1 MKRATGLIFLLPALA
16 AAGVTDT
23 DTVLVTGVDGTA
35 AESGYGAQV
44 SRSAAVCPIPPPPDC
59 DVLWQ
64 YHIDDGGP
72 QRNCVAIGFDDGYVW
87 SGGWYGGGKMFEMQ
101 GDGTPLWEF
110 DREREF
116 GVAAAEDADI
126 FYGVWYDDRDGSFEV
141 YRFHASS
148 PVPDW
153 TWDGGAA
160 GYAPYGVDEP
170 GRVACSADGGVLAV
184 GGNDGD
190 SLAVMF
196 FAENSP
202 EPFAVYE
209 DEGIPYNPRQLRL
222 TDDGTKCI
230 FRASASLY
238 RVDVA
243 TATLE
248 DSYDLGASTDCFGVS
263 PDGSVVVYGFGGMN
277 VLGWN
282 GSEYEHL
289 WYYAHPGSNYAG
301 VADVAA
307 DDEEIVL
314 VWYSTTYLQ
323 NWVTRFNV
331 SDGPE
336 PLWVYETHPGG
347 GEYQDVPAWIELSG
361 DGEWICIGY
370 WGDQTRANPEV
381 QVLKDSKPDGLW
393 FGYSTPGSVFG
404 VDISPGGEYVAS
416 AGKGVHANQMGSGGD
431 VFAGYV
437 DPESGVTVVCFEAES
452 ADDGVL
458 VRWNAEG
465 AVGVEI
471 ARDGESL
478 SNSPLPAGGAYLDT
492 ELGTAGTYAYTLRAW
507 DEAGDC
513 VEAGPV
519 EVEYVRDRDGLWLSA
534 PYPNPAGGAAA
545 ISFNLPEEARV
556 TVGLYDLSGRRV
568 ATPLDAPLPGGRHSL
583 ALDTAG
589 LEPGVYLVRLTADGE
604 AATTRLAVVR

>member
-23 DTVLVTGVDGTA
+23 DTVLVADGDGTVI
-35 AESGYGAQV
+35 ELGYSSRV
-44 SRSAAVCPIPPPPDC
+44 SPSAAVCPIPPPPDC

-64 YHIDDGGP
+64 YHIDNGGP
-72 QRNCVAIGFDDGYVW
+72 QRNCVAIGCDDRYVW

-116 GVAAAEDADI
+116 GVAAAEDADV
-126 FYGVWYDDRDGSFEV
+126 FYGVWFDDRDGSFEV

-148 PVPDW
+148 PEPDW

-160 GYAPYGVDEP
+160 GYAPYSVDKP

-196 FAENSP
+196 FTDDSP

-209 DEGIPYNPRQLRL
+209 DEGLAYNPRQLRL
-222 TDDGTKCI
+222 TADGSKCI
-230 FRASASLY
+230 FRASAVCY

-263 PDGSVVVYGFGGMN
+263 PDGSIVVYGFGGMN

-336 PLWVYETHPGG
+336 PVWVYETHPGAG
-347 GEYQDVPAWIELSG
+347 DYQDVPAWLELSG
-361 DGEWICIGY
+361 DGEWICVGY
-370 WGDQTRANPEV
+370 WGDQTKANPEV

-393 FGYSTPGSVFG
+393 FGYYTPGSVFG

-437 DPESGVTVVCFEAES
+437 DPESGVTVVSFEAES

-471 ARDGESL
+471 ARDGEPL
-478 SNSPLPAGGAYLDT
+478 SDSPLPAGGAYLDMG
-492 ELGTAGTYAYTLRAW
+492 LGSAGTYAYILRAW
-507 DEAGDC
+507 DDAGEY

-519 EVEYVRDRDGLWLSA
+519 EVEYVRDGDGLWLSA

-545 ISFNLPEEARV
+545 LAFNLPEEARV
-556 TVGLYDLSGRRV
+556 TVSLYDLAGRRV
-568 ATPLDAPLPGGRHSL
+568 ATPLDAPLSRGRHSL
-583 ALDTAG
+583 ALDTTG
-589 LEPGVYLVRLTADGE
+589 LEPGVYLVRLVADGE